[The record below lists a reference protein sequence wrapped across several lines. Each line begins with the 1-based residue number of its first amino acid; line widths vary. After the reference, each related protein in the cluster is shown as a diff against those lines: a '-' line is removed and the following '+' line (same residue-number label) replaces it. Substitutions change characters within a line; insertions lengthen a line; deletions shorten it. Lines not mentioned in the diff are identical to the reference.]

1 MVLNSK
7 LIEITPFQ
15 DEDARW
21 FLKLVYEYEDA
32 YGKFKRIFPKVGLP
46 FPSFAVP
53 LCKVA
58 YPGDSHGELYIACF
72 EHVPLYEAT
81 CDLAI
86 ERGVTIESV
95 VFDISIEEKARK
107 MTVSEIE
114 EQLGYKIKVVDK
126 ESES

>member
-1 MVLNSK
+1 MIFNSK
-7 LIEITPFQ
+7 LVEITPFQ
-15 DEDARW
+15 DEDSRW

-32 YGKFKRIFPKVGLP
+32 HGKYKRIFPKVGLP

-53 LCKVA
+53 LWKVA

-86 ERGVTIESV
+86 GRGVTIESTM
-95 VFDISIEEKARK
+95 FDISIEEKTRE

-114 EQLGYKIKVVDK
+114 EQLGYKIKMCL
-126 ESES
+126 SASRS